1 MNKLP
6 AQKRYAA
13 SRFFYRTG
21 DLLIASPTPPRHALL
36 CPGPVIGAHFGIARS
51 VHLSV
56 PWRSCLDYKHAGCL
70 QLGHCRPPEMCGLR
84 TRPRTDVDPPRFLD
98 RTAIGGGG
106 RHIVSPPPA
115 RYLASVC
122 VRVTFGLESFP
133 GVSCSEGQGAN
144 VLDSRNWRR
153 TACDTGRH
161 SGQSD
166 VNFPGEL
173 FVNMDTRVA
182 GDRAGARCHGL
193 VMFNIGGVVLQSAAL
208 QASASCI

>member
-115 RYLASVC
+115 RYLAIVC

-133 GVSCSEGQGAN
+133 GVRCSEGAGGKC
-144 VLDSRNWRR
+144 SRF
-153 TACDTGRH
+153 
-161 SGQSD
+161 S
-166 VNFPGEL
+166 EL
-173 FVNMDTRVA
+173 AT
-182 GDRAGARCHGL
+182 HGL
-193 VMFNIGGVVLQSAAL
+193 RHRAA
-208 QASASCI
+208 